1 MSVNI
6 EDLKKQRNLPTLLKE
21 LNDFWKTEQQKRTDF
36 YELVHEDIKAEF
48 INGNV
53 IFHSPVK
60 GKHWVTCTRLAGR
73 LSIYVDDN
81 DLGIV
86 GAEKVMIRCTRND
99 YEPDIVF
106 FKKETSQYFKDDQL
120 IFPAPDLAVEILSK
134 STKGNDYG
142 IKFEDYAAH
151 NVGEYWIIDT
161 EIESVEQYVLN
172 DSVENSDVLTDQNRE
187 QTYKL
192 YQKLTKTG
200 TLKSFAVEG
209 FEIELK
215 AIFR

>member
-21 LNDFWKTEQQKRTDF
+21 LNDFWKTEQQRRIDF

-60 GKHWVTCTRLAGR
+60 GKHWITCTN
-73 LSIYVDDN
+73 LSAYLTIHVNQN
-81 DLGIV
+81 DLGRV

-106 FKKETSQYFKDDQL
+106 FKKETSQHFTDDQL

-151 NVGEYWIIDT
+151 GVSEYWIIDT
-161 EIESVEQYVLN
+161 EEESIEQFIL
-172 DSVENSDVLTDQNRE
+172 DNSNEKEESKNQE

-200 TLKSFAVEG
+200 MLKSFAVTG

-215 AIFR
+215 AIFK

>member
-1 MSVNI
+1 MSINI
-6 EDLKKQRNLPTLLKE
+6 EDLKKQRNLPTIIKE
-21 LNDFWKTEQQKRTDF
+21 LSDFWKTEQQKRIDF

-60 GKHWVTCTRLAGR
+60 GKHWVTCTNLSAYLTVYVNQNNLGR
-73 LSIYVDDN
+73 
-81 DLGIV
+81 V
-86 GAEKVMIRCTRND
+86 GVEKVMIRCIRND

-106 FKKETSQYFKDDQL
+106 FKKEISQHFTDDQL

-151 NVGEYWIIDT
+151 GVSEYWIINT
-161 EIESVEQYVLN
+161 EDESIEQFILDNEYN
-172 DSVENSDVLTDQNRE
+172 KENKNQE

-200 TLKSFAVEG
+200 ILKSFAVEG

-215 AIFR
+215 TIFK

>member
-1 MSVNI
+1 MSVHL

-48 INGNV
+48 INGDV

-60 GKHWVTCTRLAGR
+60 GKHWITCTN
-73 LSIYVDDN
+73 LSAYLTIYVNQN
-81 DLGIV
+81 DLGRV
-86 GAEKVMIRCTRND
+86 GAEKVMICCTRND

-106 FKKETSQYFKDDQL
+106 FKKEISQHFTDDQL
-120 IFPAPDLAVEILSK
+120 IFPAPNLAVEILSK

-151 NVGEYWIIDT
+151 GVSEYWIINT
-161 EIESVEQYVLN
+161 EEESVEQYILN
-172 DSVENSDVLTDQNRE
+172 EDKEEDKKENQE

-200 TLKSFAVEG
+200 ILKSFAVEG

-215 AIFR
+215 AIFK